1 MSDTLTNLTRQ
12 VRCEDP
18 LPHLVRRLQH
28 RAPVV
33 DSDSMDEDI
42 QPPKA
47 GAGPLYGTT
56 AALRVSQVPL
66 EGLQRRRTLGL
77 RAQAIQGGTIAV
89 HSNHP
94 GAHAPQGQGIGPP
107 DAPSTGDQ
115 TAPPL
120 EPQPLACCHVHRGR
134 VWSGYAS
141 TVLDAMGRANR
152 RRPPGTSTTL
162 PCLGVCLPSCPIS
175 SPPSSEPCTQPSPR
189 ALGRRVTSPSS
200 SLAPTGRLWAR
211 STRCCSPPP
220 SARRSSRWVLPSA
233 LRVR

>member
-47 GAGPLYGTT
+47 GSGPLYGTT

-66 EGLQRRRTLGL
+66 EGLQPRRTLGL

-94 GAHAPQGQGIGPP
+94 GAHAPQGQARPMPP
-107 DAPSTGDQ
+107 APATRQ
-115 TAPPL
+115 
-120 EPQPLACCHVHRGR
+120 R
-134 VWSGYAS
+134 
-141 TVLDAMGRANR
+141 
-152 RRPPGTSTTL
+152 
-162 PCLGVCLPSCPIS
+162 LPS
-175 SPPSSEPCTQPSPR
+175 SPSHWP
-189 ALGRRVTSPSS
+189 AVTSIEGEYGPDMH
-200 SLAPTGRLWAR
+200 LRYLTRWGGRTAA
-211 STRCCSPPP
+211 
-220 SARRSSRWVLPSA
+220 ARRGHRRHYRA
-233 LRVR
+233 